1 MEAGPMAYPDGISV
15 TSVQFN
21 LSNNPIVEEMAQ
33 FDLTWRTASGD
44 WPADVDVYLQNLGQ
58 SLWFGWQENADPSW
72 WRGSVALAQIKAR
85 ALLPNGNTKAEQ
97 VVIGDTPWVGTATS
111 ASLPWQN
118 AFCVGLYAYEPNTFT
133 VDGRNKRGRFYLPPF
148 CVNRIDTA
156 NTGGLSDATVTAVL
170 EAMQAM
176 IAHTVDT
183 MADFIPTEVQVLSRK
198 LQTPFRAT
206 WLRADGV
213 IDTQR
218 RRVRQEP
225 KSVSK
230 LEGGWH

>member
-1 MEAGPMAYPDGISV
+1 
-15 TSVQFN
+15 
-21 LSNNPIVEEMAQ
+21 
-33 FDLTWRTASGD
+33 
-44 WPADVDVYLQNLGQ
+44 
-58 SLWFGWQENADPSW
+58 
-72 WRGSVALAQIKAR
+72 
-85 ALLPNGNTKAEQ
+85 
-97 VVIGDTPWVGTATS
+97 
-111 ASLPWQN
+111 
-118 AFCVGLYAYEPNTFT
+118 
-133 VDGRNKRGRFYLPPF
+133 
-148 CVNRIDTA
+148 
-156 NTGGLSDATVTAVL
+156 
-170 EAMQAM
+170 MQAM